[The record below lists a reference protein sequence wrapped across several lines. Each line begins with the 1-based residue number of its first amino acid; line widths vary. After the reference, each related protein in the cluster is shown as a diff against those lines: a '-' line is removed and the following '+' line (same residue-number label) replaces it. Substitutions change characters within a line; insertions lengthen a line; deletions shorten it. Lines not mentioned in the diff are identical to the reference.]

1 MAHRDHS
8 DPGLERAFGPKRTK
22 VGLGLNGSAANDPN
36 RSSAIKFAM
45 TRRGLGFRRGL
56 HAESEF
62 LTLVTEAL
70 MTGPRAA
77 GAQAS
82 KIYRLGSL
90 TPGVPVGE
98 KSPLGWR
105 RLRLGQIMQR

>member
-1 MAHRDHS
+1 MQ
-8 DPGLERAFGPKRTK
+8 
-22 VGLGLNGSAANDPN
+22 
-36 RSSAIKFAM
+36 
-45 TRRGLGFRRGL
+45 RR
-56 HAESEF
+56 EF

-105 RLRLGQIMQR
+105 RLRLGHHSTIIIRS